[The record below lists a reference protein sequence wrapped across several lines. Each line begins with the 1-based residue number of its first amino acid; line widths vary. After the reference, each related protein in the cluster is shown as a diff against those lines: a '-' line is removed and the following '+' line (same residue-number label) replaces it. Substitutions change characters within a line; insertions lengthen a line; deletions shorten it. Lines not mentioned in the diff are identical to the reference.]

1 VGDPFEAVIHST
13 TATTTSIC
21 FVNATSK
28 RVKFICLFHRFSNS
42 PFEFT
47 YQCTQYI
54 NQSTLTSLPISISRT
69 KYLFMTTF
77 VQKTTSENVQTGV
90 LKQEDGKKEAIHD
103 NDN

>member
-1 VGDPFEAVIHST
+1 M
-13 TATTTSIC
+13 
-21 FVNATSK
+21 
-28 RVKFICLFHRFSNS
+28 S

-54 NQSTLTSLPISISRT
+54 NQSTLTSLPVSISRT